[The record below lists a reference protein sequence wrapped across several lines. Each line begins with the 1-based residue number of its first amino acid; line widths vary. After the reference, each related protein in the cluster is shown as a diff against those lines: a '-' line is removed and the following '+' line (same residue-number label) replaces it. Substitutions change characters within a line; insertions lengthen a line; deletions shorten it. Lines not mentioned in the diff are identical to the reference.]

1 MKIIGLI
8 GSPRQQGNTS
18 HLVNTMLQQAAALG
32 AETKLYQLGQ
42 LDIQPCKSC
51 YACNTQENCTL
62 DDDAQSILREIA
74 AADAIVLGTP
84 IYMWQMSGQLNLLV
98 DRMFSFLRPDF
109 SSKLAPGKKV
119 ALAVTPGQ
127 EAPTVF
133 QAYFDSV
140 GQVLDLLGFGE
151 HRMVTAIGVYEPD
164 DVLQQADTLEEA
176 RALGVWL
183 SQKSDKSS
191 LHQAV

>member
-1 MKIIGLI
+1 
-8 GSPRQQGNTS
+8 
-18 HLVNTMLQQAAALG
+18 
-32 AETKLYQLGQ
+32 
-42 LDIQPCKSC
+42 
-51 YACNTQENCTL
+51 
-62 DDDAQSILREIA
+62 
-74 AADAIVLGTP
+74 
-84 IYMWQMSGQLNLLV
+84 
-98 DRMFSFLRPDF
+98 MFSFLKPDF
-109 SSKLAPGKKV
+109 SSKLTPGKKV
-119 ALAVTPGQ
+119 ALAVTQGQ